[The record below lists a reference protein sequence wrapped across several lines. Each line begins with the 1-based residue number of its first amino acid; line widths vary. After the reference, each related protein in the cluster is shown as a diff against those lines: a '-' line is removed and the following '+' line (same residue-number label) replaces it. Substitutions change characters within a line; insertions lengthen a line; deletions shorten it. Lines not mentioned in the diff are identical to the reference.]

1 MKKTTKKTKAPEILM
16 NCVTNT
22 TVNDIYS
29 EYTAAKV
36 RAGKTITEEQL
47 DAYAINAVNKT
58 LDIAI
63 PAFAAATCF
72 MCSECCT
79 VKKQPW
85 YKRMWN
91 KIKGIFTR

>member
-1 MKKTTKKTKAPEILM
+1 MKKTTKKTKTPEIIM

-47 DAYAINAVNKT
+47 DAYAINAVNKA

-63 PAFAAATCF
+63 PAFANATCF
-72 MCSECCT
+72 MCSGYCT

-85 YKRMWN
+85 YKRMWK
-91 KIKGIFTR
+91 KIKGVFTR

>member
-1 MKKTTKKTKAPEILM
+1 MKKTIKKTKTPEVIM

-47 DAYAINAVNKT
+47 DAYAINAVNKV

-63 PAFAAATCF
+63 PAFANATCF
-72 MCSECCT
+72 VCSGCCT

-85 YKRMWN
+85 YKRMWK
-91 KIKGIFTR
+91 KIKGVFTR